1 MNGLQPTGCIR
12 VYMRCK
18 MISPENIRRVLEAID
33 PDELVRLTADLVRIN
48 SVWDP
53 EAGTSEQAVAE
64 TVARWADKEGFQV
77 SLEQVGPAR
86 PNVILR
92 WQFGPGSRT
101 LMFEGH
107 TDVVTPGDHS
117 DWNYDPFGAQ
127 IVGRRMYGRGTN
139 DTKGNLAA
147 MLIAMKALKHSG
159 VALSGAAVG
168 GVLCDEEDQ
177 MLGVRHFIDKGHA
190 DTVTAAVIC
199 EPEDGIICISQK
211 GAIRARYTVMGR
223 MSHGAM
229 PLSGLNTA
237 TAVARLID
245 GLHRIEHS
253 TVNAL
258 GRNPLLGWP
267 SFTPTVIR
275 APASGAP
282 QLNVMPGKAEIL
294 VDVRT
299 VTGQNHDEVRKE
311 MTGLAKQVEKEVS
324 SHYKSYD
331 ACLGLERPRAMKVE
345 VAFLTDRPCTQ
356 TDQQEPIVES
366 AAWATREIWKR
377 KPVFGGVP
385 GATDGTFLR
394 SWKGIPIVTMGAG
407 DRQVP
412 HQVDEW
418 VDLDQLI
425 QTAEIYAL
433 TALRYLSPEDP
444 A

>member
-1 MNGLQPTGCIR
+1 
-12 VYMRCK
+12 
-18 MISPENIRRVLEAID
+18 
-33 PDELVRLTADLVRIN
+33 
-48 SVWDP
+48 
-53 EAGTSEQAVAE
+53 
-64 TVARWADKEGFQV
+64 
-77 SLEQVGPAR
+77 
-86 PNVILR
+86 
-92 WQFGPGSRT
+92 
-101 LMFEGH
+101 
-107 TDVVTPGDHS
+107 VVTPGDLS

-147 MLIAMKALKHSG
+147 MLVAMRALKRSG
-159 VALSGAAVG
+159 IALSGSTVG

-190 DTVTAAVIC
+190 DAVTAAVIC
-199 EPEDGIICISQK
+199 EPQDGLICISQK
-211 GAIRARYTVMGR
+211 GAIRARYRIVGK

-229 PLSGLNTA
+229 PLSGLNTGM
-237 TAVARLID
+237 AVARLID
-245 GLHRIEHS
+245 GLHRIEYGAV
-253 TVNAL
+253 TAL

-311 MTGLAKQVEKEVS
+311 MSELARQVEKEVS
-324 SHYKSYD
+324 SHYESYD
-331 ACLGLERPRAMKVE
+331 ARLGLERPRAMKVE
-345 VAFLTDRPCTQ
+345 VAFLTDRPCTY
-356 TDQQEPIVES
+356 TDPQDPIVTS

-377 KPVFGGVP
+377 EPVFSGVP
-385 GATDGTFLR
+385 GATDGTFLWAR
-394 SWKGIPIVTMGAG
+394 KGIPIVTMGAG

-425 QTAEIYAL
+425 ETAKIYAL
-433 TALRYLSPEDP
+433 TALRYLCPEDP

>member
-1 MNGLQPTGCIR
+1 
-12 VYMRCK
+12 
-18 MISPENIRRVLEAID
+18 MISPESVRRVLEAVD
-33 PDELVRLTADLVRIN
+33 PDELIRFTAELVRIN

-53 EAGTSEQAVAE
+53 EADTSEQAVAE
-64 TVARWADKEGFQV
+64 RVARWADEEGFEA
-77 SLEQVGPAR
+77 SLEYAAPGR
-86 PNVILR
+86 PNVVVR
-92 WQFGPGSRT
+92 RQFEAGSRT

-107 TDVVTPGDHS
+107 TDVVTPGDPS
-117 DWNYDPFGAQ
+117 DWKHDPFGAQ

-147 MLIAMKALKHSG
+147 MLIAMKALKRSG

-190 DTVTAAVIC
+190 DAVTAAVIC

-211 GAIRARYTVMGR
+211 GAIRARYTVIGR

-237 TAVARLID
+237 IAVARLID
-245 GLHRIEHS
+245 GLHRLEYGAVK
-253 TVNAL
+253 TL

-299 VTGQNHDEVRKE
+299 VTAQDHDEVRKE
-311 MTGLAKQVEKEVS
+311 MTGLARQVENEVS
-324 SHYKSYD
+324 SHYESYD
-331 ACLGLERPRAMKVE
+331 ACLGLERPRAVKVE
-345 VAFLTDRPCTQ
+345 VAFLTDRPCTY
-356 TDQQEPIVES
+356 TDQQEPIVTS
-366 AAWATREIWKR
+366 AAWATREIWK
-377 KPVFGGVP
+377 KDPVFGGVP

-394 SWKGIPIVTMGAG
+394 SLKGIPIVTMGAG
-407 DRQVP
+407 DRHVP

-425 QTAEIYAL
+425 QTAKIYAL
-433 TALRYLSPEDP
+433 TGLRYLSPEDP

>member
-1 MNGLQPTGCIR
+1 
-12 VYMRCK
+12 
-18 MISPENIRRVLEAID
+18 
-33 PDELVRLTADLVRIN
+33 
-48 SVWDP
+48 
-53 EAGTSEQAVAE
+53 
-64 TVARWADKEGFQV
+64 
-77 SLEQVGPAR
+77 
-86 PNVILR
+86 
-92 WQFGPGSRT
+92 
-101 LMFEGH
+101 MFEGH
-107 TDVVTPGDHS
+107 MDVVTPGDVS

-147 MLIAMKALKHSG
+147 MLVAMKALKRSW
-159 VALSGAAVG
+159 VALTGAAVG

-177 MLGVRHFIDKGHA
+177 MLGVRHFIDRGHA
-190 DTVTAAVIC
+190 DSVTAAVIC
-199 EPEDGIICISQK
+199 EPEDGLICVSQK
-211 GAIRARYTVMGR
+211 GAIRARYRIVGR

-237 TAVARLID
+237 IALARLID
-245 GLHRIEHS
+245 GLHRIEYGAV
-253 TVNAL
+253 TAL
-258 GRNPLLGWP
+258 GLNPLLGWP

-282 QLNVMPGKAEIL
+282 QLNVMPGKAELL

-299 VTGQNHDEVRKE
+299 VTGQNHDEVRME
-311 MTGLAKQVEKEVS
+311 MSELARQVEKEVF
-324 SHYKSYD
+324 SHYESYD
-331 ACLGLERPRAMKVE
+331 MSLGIERSRAMKVE
-345 VAFLTDRPCTQ
+345 VAFLTDRPCTY

-366 AAWATREIWKR
+366 AAWATREIWK
-377 KPVFGGVP
+377 KEPVFGGVP
-385 GATDGTFLR
+385 GATDGTFLWAR
-394 SWKGIPIVTMGAG
+394 KGIPIVTMGAG

-425 QTAEIYAL
+425 DTAKIYAL